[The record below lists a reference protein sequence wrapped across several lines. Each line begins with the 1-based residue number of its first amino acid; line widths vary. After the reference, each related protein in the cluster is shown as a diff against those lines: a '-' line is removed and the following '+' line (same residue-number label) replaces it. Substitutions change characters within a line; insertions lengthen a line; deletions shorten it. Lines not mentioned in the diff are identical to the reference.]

1 MKIKKLWATFAI
13 ENFFYEKFATL
24 SYTFSK
30 SKDESDVGATG
41 AGSSSGIRTRQSAS
55 PAIPTSNAS
64 YNSCNTSSVT
74 NAGAGG
80 SAPGAN
86 SLAVEAAV
94 QPLRDQQRQM
104 TERLVKLQHT
114 LGTNHILRKH
124 NLGLF

>member
-1 MKIKKLWATFAI
+1 M
-13 ENFFYEKFATL
+13 
-24 SYTFSK
+24 
-30 SKDESDVGATG
+30 GATG

-86 SLAVEAAV
+86 SLAVETAI
-94 QPLRDQQRQM
+94 QPIRDQQRQM

-124 NLGLF
+124 NLGVFLPPPPLCKHIFCTENKQ

>member
-1 MKIKKLWATFAI
+1 MFPILDT
-13 ENFFYEKFATL
+13 NL
-24 SYTFSK
+24 CSS

-114 LGTNHILRKH
+114 LGTNYILRKH